1 MDKERIRELRDAA
14 VDILGILQEKA
25 EQIEAGGV
33 KGRTRP
39 TERGGETL
47 TATSPGPLNNLDRD
61 TKFNAY
67 IEGYPESAK
76 MALTPSPA
84 PTDEERRAMV
94 LWLEKFYDAWYYETN
109 GDQAVEPNVTALRAY
124 RSIRSRLTAPP
135 LLAKGDAHPK
145 PTVTREWIEKYF
157 FEGGLV
163 DTAVALLR
171 AVGITVEEE
180 K

>member
-109 GDQAVEPNVTALRAY
+109 GDQTVEPNVTALRAY
-124 RSIRSRLTAPP
+124 RSIRSRLLAPQATP
-135 LLAKGDAHPK
+135 QAK
-145 PTVTREWIEKYF
+145 TVTREWIEKYF